1 MSHLR
6 HLMWVR
12 IRAPI
17 LRTVNKLV
25 CTNLWIQMLLY
36 VTCSQWWSQIHLPVS
51 LSNWHLKGKACVS
64 WLNLAPKV
72 VTSELKKPC
81 IFTIVGLT
89 SGVRNVQLPIF
100 VPKKTRTTVER
111 TPETSRRWGWGW
123 RPEVDEETEAARL
136 QAVEEVKVT
145 SSKIIYQ
152 CSNYKKFS
160 GGNLPQ
166 KLWVS
171 KSWPKTWKMIE
182 KSF

>member
-72 VTSELKKPC
+72 VTSEFKNLYLYDC
-81 IFTIVGLT
+81 GFDVGRSKCST
-89 SGVRNVQLPIF
+89 SDFCSEKNQDNRRKDTGNIASVRMRV
-100 VPKKTRTTVER
+100 TAG
-111 TPETSRRWGWGW
+111 SGRRNGSG
-123 RPEVDEETEAARL
+123 
-136 QAVEEVKVT
+136 
-145 SSKIIYQ
+145 SS
-152 CSNYKKFS
+152 S
-160 GGNLPQ
+160 GGGRGESHFLENNLPVL
-166 KLWVS
+166 KL
-171 KSWPKTWKMIE
+171 
-182 KSF
+182 